1 MWHRG
6 QPSKEARARHSC
18 GGGAADGQ
26 DRIQVISRHLV
37 GRAGA
42 KRNTTEEEIF
52 LRRICGRAAL
62 LHAALESR
70 RGILP
75 VKIAI
80 FLWRA

>member
-1 MWHRG
+1 VQG
-6 QPSKEARARHSC
+6 ILVEEAQQTGRT
-18 GGGAADGQ
+18 G
-26 DRIQVISRHLV
+26 SRSFLGILV